1 MTLQGFKR
9 RKRFVEEYQEIISD
23 NQMNWWIRHRD
34 SNGLSESGA
43 LVKAANQW
51 YINVDKFTQWFTKQ
65 IG

>member
-1 MTLQGFKR
+1 MTLKDFKR
-9 RKRFVEEYQEIISD
+9 KKKFVEENQDITSN

-51 YINVDKFTQWFTKQ
+51 YINVDNFTQWFTKQ
-65 IG
+65 SG

>member
-9 RKRFVEEYQEIISD
+9 RKNFVEENSEITSD

-51 YINVDKFTQWFTKQ
+51 SRRNRTVLNVTINQ
-65 IG
+65 